1 MLETCSD
8 EVTNLKFT
16 TCYQPWIEGANEK
29 YICFT
34 RNLLKMRKQVG
45 WDNHHCMPYSI
56 WAVQTFS
63 TSCYCSE
70 WQLIHM
76 QSTKSSKIVILL
88 VCQTWSTCSSS
99 SYLVQSNNRFPHALP
114 FVRHRGCL
122 RTCDHCSKVCLV
134 PLKKRHLMTQDQR
147 SRGTNFHKDP
157 INVIESNQCQG
168 LQVPLKWLAGILWQK

>member
-1 MLETCSD
+1 MCLILLLTLHYAGTLSFSD
-8 EVTNLKFT
+8 LVTVN
-16 TCYQPWIEGANEK
+16 A
-29 YICFT
+29 
-34 RNLLKMRKQVG
+34 M
-45 WDNHHCMPYSI
+45 
-56 WAVQTFS
+56 QTFS
-63 TSCYCSE
+63 TSCYSSE

-99 SYLVQSNNRFPHALP
+99 SYLVQSNNRFPHTLP

-157 INVIESNQCQG
+157 INAINA
-168 LQVPLKWLAGILWQK
+168 LMH